1 MQIVIS
7 APVIGANRYHID
19 GSKGGSV
26 YVLQPAQDDA
36 QNHLGLQVQKFNAP
50 YDLVEQLS
58 QKPLPG
64 HYDLL
69 VDIERGS
76 QDSDKESV
84 LSLAGSGQ
92 FEVPALYELFH
103 LDPQAPVSKPHP
115 DSQRPLAG
123 ALRGLVVSATR
134 YDMTDDGG
142 GKGGRL
148 YILQPT
154 SGRNPNQFG
163 LELIRLRMPYEIF
176 AQLQALQV
184 PGEYLIDVQLG
195 RGAGDK
201 AQLRV
206 TGLRPDNLLDKARL
220 HELFKLGK
228 DGQPLQPGQAG
239 NVSSSG
245 SGSASGS
252 ASVSGSAS
260 ASAASAKPAPVMAPP
275 GLDPLAAAAKA

>member
-7 APVIGANRYHID
+7 APVLGANRYNVD

-64 HYDLL
+64 HYELL

-84 LSLAGSGQ
+84 LSIAGSGK
-92 FEVPALYELFH
+92 FDLPALYELFH
-103 LDPQAPVSKPHP
+103 IDPNAPAGKPNP
-115 DSQRPLAG
+115 EAARPLAG

-176 AQLQALQV
+176 AQLQDLQV

-206 TGLRPDNLLDKARL
+206 TGLQPGNLLDKARL
-220 HELFKLGK
+220 HELFKL
-228 DGQPLQPGQAG
+228 DGQG
-239 NVSSSG
+239 G
-245 SGSASGS
+245 STAGSASKGDS
-252 ASVSGSAS
+252 PVAGAG
-260 ASAASAKPAPVMAPP
+260 AGAASAKPVQPVQAGPEPAPAR
-275 GLDPLAAAAKA
+275 A

>member
-7 APVIGANRYHID
+7 APVIGANRYNID

-58 QKPLPG
+58 HKPLPG
-64 HYDLL
+64 HYELL

-84 LSLAGSGQ
+84 LSIAGGGQ
-92 FEVPALYELFH
+92 FELPALYELFH
-103 LDPQAPVSKPHP
+103 IDPNAPAGKPNP
-115 DSQRPLAG
+115 EAARPLAG
-123 ALRGLVVSATR
+123 TLRGLVVSATR

-154 SGRNPNQFG
+154 NGRNPNQFG

-176 AQLQALQV
+176 AQLQDLQV

-206 TGLRPDNLLDKARL
+206 TGLQPGNLLDKARL
-220 HELFKLGK
+220 HELFKL
-228 DGQPLQPGQAG
+228 DGQGA
-239 NVSSSG
+239 STA
-245 SGSASGS
+245 GSASGTS
-252 ASVSGSAS
+252 AFGSGSSRPTASPAAGAGAS
-260 ASAASAKPAPVMAPP
+260 AGATSARSVPLPPA
-275 GLDPLAAAAKA
+275 DSKAAAG